1 MFFSTFASLFN
12 RIKTLV
18 CCKKRAQGLYFA
30 RYFDAHMCWL

>member
-1 MFFSTFASLFN
+1 MFFSIFASLFN

-18 CCKKRAQGLYFA
+18 CHKKRAQGLFSA